1 MTKEE
6 IINELIATKCDPR
19 NHRNR
24 LYRLVENGKHNVR
37 ELLEL
42 SFEKKDYLSF
52 RAGRVLEFI
61 CKKSLDPIVPHLD
74 YFTQNI
80 SMVAHHSTRREMA
93 KICELIAIN
102 YNKKETSLLKSCITQ
117 KQKDMIVEA
126 CFDWMISDEKVAIH
140 AYSMQILFILGKE
153 NNWIHTELKQILVDN
168 IAFGSKG
175 YVVRAK
181 KILQAIG

>member
-19 NHRNR
+19 NHRNM

-61 CKKSLDPIVPHLD
+61 CKKIIRS
-74 YFTQNI
+74 NR
-80 SMVAHHSTRREMA
+80 STP
-93 KICELIAIN
+93 
-102 YNKKETSLLKSCITQ
+102 
-117 KQKDMIVEA
+117 
-126 CFDWMISDEKVAIH
+126 
-140 AYSMQILFILGKE
+140 
-153 NNWIHTELKQILVDN
+153 
-168 IAFGSKG
+168 
-175 YVVRAK
+175 
-181 KILQAIG
+181 

>member
-1 MTKEE
+1 
-6 IINELIATKCDPR
+6 
-19 NHRNR
+19 
-24 LYRLVENGKHNVR
+24 
-37 ELLEL
+37 
-42 SFEKKDYLSF
+42 
-52 RAGRVLEFI
+52 
-61 CKKSLDPIVPHLD
+61 
-74 YFTQNI
+74 
-80 SMVAHHSTRREMA
+80 MVAHHSTRREMA

-117 KQKDMIVEA
+117 KQKDMIIEA

-153 NNWIHTELKQILVDN
+153 NNWIHKELKQILVDN
-168 IAFGSKG
+168 MAFVSKG